1 MGQGQNLGK
10 GINIFIFQ
18 LKMSTAKTFSIQK
31 IVNFSVEED
40 VDVKSFKQILLL

>member
-1 MGQGQNLGK
+1 MGQGQNLGI

-18 LKMSTAKTFSIQK
+18 LKMSTAKNISIQK